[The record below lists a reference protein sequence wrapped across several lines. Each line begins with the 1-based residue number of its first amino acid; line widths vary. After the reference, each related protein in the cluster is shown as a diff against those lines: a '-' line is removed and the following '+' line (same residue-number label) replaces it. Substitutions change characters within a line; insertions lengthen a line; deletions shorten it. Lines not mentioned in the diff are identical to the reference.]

1 MSAPSGPDLD
11 ALRRDL
17 VIEAEL
23 RGRALTFHS
32 TWGLFSPREL
42 DAGSR
47 LLVERLEI
55 GEADDCLDLGCGYG
69 PIGLAMAAAA
79 PRGRTLL
86 VDRDLVALAYA
97 EANARRNGIANVE
110 VLGSNG
116 LDAIPPERRFDLI
129 ASNLPAKVGRELLTL
144 LVYDAAARLRPDGR
158 LTVVT
163 INHLRPMIR
172 RLFEGA
178 LGNYEKV
185 KQGPAYTVSRARK
198 V

>member
-1 MSAPSGPDLD
+1 MSADETAPSDAMPALDLE

-23 RGRALTFHS
+23 RGRAFTFHS
-32 TWGLFSPREL
+32 SWGLFSPREI
-42 DAGSR
+42 DAGTR

-97 EANARRNGIANVE
+97 EANARRNELTNVE

-116 LDAIPPERRFDLI
+116 LDAVPPERRFDLI

-144 LVYDAAARLRPDGR
+144 IVYDAPPRGSARAA
-158 LTVVT
+158 
-163 INHLRPMIR
+163 
-172 RLFEGA
+172 A
-178 LGNYEKV
+178 
-185 KQGPAYTVSRARK
+185 
-198 V
+198 